1 MTLHINL
8 HLLYVRVSSGQVQKS
23 KNYENPRSTSKV
35 TTKTILLFFLN
46 CFLFVI
52 SFEFKVTFEVQLI

>member
-1 MTLHINL
+1 MS
-8 HLLYVRVSSGQVQKS
+8 RQVQKP

-35 TTKTILLFFLN
+35 TYKTIYIILF

-52 SFEFKVTFEVQLI
+52 HLNSKRLKKHD